1 VTVVNVPPAE
11 QAPAAKDWLELA
23 TAASHCTA
31 CAELVEGR
39 TQVVVG
45 VNPPGAEVLL
55 IGEAPGASE
64 DKQGVPFVGRS
75 GKLLDR
81 LLADAGLPRERVAVC
96 NILKCRPPDN
106 RKPKR
111 AEVDRCTPWLTRQ
124 VELIA
129 PRLVCALGGTS
140 AEWALGRGTR
150 LGASRGIVHHPD
162 SLGGRPLIV
171 TYHPSAAL
179 RFGPGS
185 EAMDALAADLRW
197 VAELA
202 AKLTTEADQ
211 A

>member
-1 VTVVNVPPAE
+1 MNVPPAK